1 LKNASQERR
10 AITAAERAKK
20 LTDGFRQNFDGVF
33 VPPCDRILLDFRG
46 IYFAYSATSNY
57 LFSDLSINVP
67 QGKIVAILANQ
78 GSGRRTFMRMVA
90 QCIFPSKGLVFFPS
104 HCRVLY
110 VSQEVML
117 LDLSVWQNLT
127 FGSGEDADPW
137 RVETILERMDMK
149 FTLSLCRHDIDKV
162 KDRWRAKASSMANGD
177 EETDENV
184 HPRES
189 HDQASKKLDS
199 ISYTEQAKIHLARA
213 LIMNP
218 EILVLHRPLSHP
230 DGQQDQRETM
240 EVIREHN
247 TNRGLGLPK
256 ELVHRRRPRS
266 VFMSPET
273 VAQARQADVVWLLQ
287 GGTCEAFKPNDDKIA
302 NLYAAERYYDED
314 DA

>member
-90 QCIFPSKGLVFFPS
+90 QRTFPTKGLVFFPS
-104 HCRVLY
+104 HCRVIY
-110 VSQEVML
+110 VSQTVML
-117 LDLSVWQNLT
+117 LDLSVWENLT
-127 FGSGEDADPW
+127 FGRGKDADPW
-137 RVETILERMDMK
+137 LVEGILEKMDMK
-149 FTLSLCRHDIDKV
+149 LTLSLCRDDIDKR
-162 KDRWRAKASSMANGD
+162 KQQWRAEASSVAKGEKEDKESD
-177 EETDENV
+177 EPSDFSEHAT
-184 HPRES
+184 
-189 HDQASKKLDS
+189 QQLDA
-199 ISYTEQAKIHLARA
+199 ISYAEQANIHLARA